1 MKKLLLFTMM
11 LTISCSTNQDQTRDT
26 TKMTYLDFGSYSL
39 GIDKKFELIGVLDS
53 ELEKENRDLESSRIR
68 SREYLFA
75 DLSGGMDN
83 IQKGLIVYDNQLKD
97 LQQYWSKEVSY
108 EKTKVDG
115 KVDSGY
121 VAVGSVRMAY
131 MILKAKPT
139 LDPNVMK
146 VIAAKGP
153 QMGVNLEKLGY
164 ASMVYF
170 AKLIGRS
177 RNLAVIYI
185 DGRENPEIAFYE
197 SLNYLTL
204 DK

>member
-1 MKKLLLFTMM
+1 MM
-11 LTISCSTNQDQTRDT
+11 LTISCSTNQEQPRDS

-53 ELEKENRDLESSRIR
+53 ELEKENLDSERSRIH
-68 SREYLFA
+68 SKEYLFA

-83 IQKGLIVYDNQLKD
+83 IQKGLIVYDNQIKD
-97 LQQYWSKEVSY
+97 HQQYWSKEVSY

-121 VAVGSVRMAY
+121 VTVGSVRMAY
-131 MILKAKPT
+131 MILRAKPT

-153 QMGVNLEKLGY
+153 QMGVNLEKLGH

-170 AKLIGRS
+170 AKLIGGS
-177 RNLAVIYI
+177 RNLAIIYI
-185 DGRENPEIAFYE
+185 DGRENPEIAFNE

>member
-1 MKKLLLFTMM
+1 MKKLLLFIMM
-11 LTISCSTNQDQTRDT
+11 LTISCSTNQEQPRDS

-53 ELEKENRDLESSRIR
+53 ELEKENLDSERSRIH
-68 SREYLFA
+68 SKEYLFA

-83 IQKGLIVYDNQLKD
+83 IQKGLIVYDNQIKD
-97 LQQYWSKEVSY
+97 HRQYWSKEVSY

-121 VAVGSVRMAY
+121 VTVGSVRMAY
-131 MILKAKPT
+131 MILRAKPT

-170 AKLIGRS
+170 AKLIGGS
-177 RNLAVIYI
+177 RNLAIIYI
-185 DGRENPEIAFYE
+185 DGRENPEIAFNE
-197 SLNYLTL
+197 SLNYLKL

>member
-1 MKKLLLFTMM
+1 MKKLLLIIMM
-11 LTISCSTNQDQTRDT
+11 LTISCSTNQEQGRDK

-97 LQQYWSKEVSY
+97 LQQNWSQEVSY

-164 ASMVYF
+164 ASMVYY
-170 AKLIGRS
+170 AKLIGGS

-185 DGRENPEIAFYE
+185 DGRENPEVAFYE

>member
-1 MKKLLLFTMM
+1 MKKLLLFIMM

-121 VAVGSVRMAY
+121 VTVGSVRMAY

-164 ASMVYF
+164 ASMVYY

>member
-1 MKKLLLFTMM
+1 MIS
-11 LTISCSTNQDQTRDT
+11 TISCSTNQEQPRDS
-26 TKMTYLDFGSYSL
+26 TKMTYLDFGPYSL

-53 ELEKENRDLESSRIR
+53 ELEKENLDSESSRIH
-68 SREYLFA
+68 SKEYLFA

-83 IQKGLIVYDNQLKD
+83 IQKGLIVYDNQIKGH
-97 LQQYWSKEVSY
+97 QQSWNKEISY

-121 VAVGSVRMAY
+121 VTVGSVRMAY

-146 VIAAKGP
+146 VIVAKGP

-170 AKLIGRS
+170 AKLIGGS
-177 RNLAVIYI
+177 RNLAIIYI
-185 DGRENPEIAFYE
+185 DGRENPEIAFNE
-197 SLNYLTL
+197 ALNYLRL